1 MKFVIVGAGAI
12 GRLFGVFL
20 SRGGHEVVFVEVR
33 DEVVQA
39 INRRGIGLME
49 LGKDDPHGIHYYPA
63 AAVTEPT
70 KIEKCDAVLLTVKS
84 YDTLAAIKS
93 VSRLVGDSSPVLS
106 LQTGIGNLELM
117 ERVVARQDIIGGFT
131 YMAGAALG
139 PGDVRHGGAGKTYIG
154 ELDNRPSARIAKLA
168 QAFSACGI
176 ETEVVSGII
185 SSLWCKVIVYSAIN
199 PLTAILRVRNGQLLD
214 SLESL
219 DLMRRLLDEGK
230 AVATACAVDLGCAD
244 LHDLLLATC
253 RNTAHNIS
261 SMLQDVLNGKQT
273 EIDALNGAFCQF
285 AREKNVIAPTHYAM
299 LQLVKLLEKW
309 GYGLDEER

>member
-1 MKFVIVGAGAI
+1 MKFVIVGAGAV

-49 LGKDDPHGIHYYPA
+49 LGKDDPHGILYHPA
-63 AAVTEPT
+63 VAVADALQ
-70 KIEKCDAVLLTVKS
+70 IENCDAVLLAVKS
-84 YDTLAAIKS
+84 YDTVAAVKS
-93 VSRLVGDSSPVLS
+93 VAHLVGDSSPVLS
-106 LQTGIGNLELM
+106 LQTGIGNLEVM
-117 ERVVARQDIIGGFT
+117 ERLVARQDIIGGFT

-139 PGDVRHGGAGKTYIG
+139 PGDVRHGGVGKTYIG
-154 ELDNRPSARIAKLA
+154 ELDNRPSVRITKLA
-168 QAFSACGI
+168 QAFSDCGI
-176 ETEVVSGII
+176 ETEVMPGII

-214 SLESL
+214 RLESL

-230 AVATACAVDLGCAD
+230 AVATACGVELGCAD
-244 LHDLLLATC
+244 LHDLLFATC
-253 RNTAHNIS
+253 RNTSHNIS
-261 SMLQDVLNGKQT
+261 SMLQDILNGKLT

-285 AREKNVIAPTHYAM
+285 AREKNVTAPTHFAM
-299 LQLVKLLEKW
+299 LQLIKLLEKW